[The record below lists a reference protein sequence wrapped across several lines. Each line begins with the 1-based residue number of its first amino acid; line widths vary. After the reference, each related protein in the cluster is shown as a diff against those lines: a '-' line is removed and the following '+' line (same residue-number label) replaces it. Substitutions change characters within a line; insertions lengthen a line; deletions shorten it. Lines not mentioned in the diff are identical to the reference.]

1 MKILTLQEAERS
13 TDLDIKLVT
22 VRASRYRVFGSPER
36 IPDGEMA
43 IVDLRSK
50 AQPEDFA
57 QRFRVLDRHPIYSI
71 MLVKKLGEPLE
82 DNSDST
88 PKA

>member
-1 MKILTLQEAERS
+1 MKILSLQEAERS
-13 TDLDIKLVT
+13 SDVDVKLVS

-43 IVDLRSK
+43 VVDLRGG

-57 QRFRVLDRHPIYSI
+57 ERFRVLDRHPMFAI
-71 MLVKKLGEPLE
+71 MLVKRLSE
-82 DNSDST
+82 
-88 PKA
+88 

>member
-1 MKILTLQEAERS
+1 MKILSLQDAERS
-13 TDLDIKLVT
+13 HDLDVKLVT

-43 IVDLRSK
+43 IVDLRGK

-57 QRFRVLDRHPIYSI
+57 RQFRVLDRHPVYPI
-71 MLVKKLGEPLE
+71 MLVKRL
-82 DNSDST
+82 DNGG
-88 PKA
+88 